1 MSQEQRINCTVGS
14 CTFNDEKEQ
23 KCSLKEIFV
32 EACTGCNTGIASEES
47 MCGSY
52 ENKTKT

>member
-52 ENKTKT
+52 GNKTKT